1 MSVEAIV
8 KAFDFE
14 SQTVRVEVIDGEP
27 WFVAKDVAEV
37 LGYTWSGTSRVEHVP
52 EQWRVVTSVVTT
64 SGTKEMICLSEQGL
78 YFFLNRSDKPKAIPV
93 QMWIAGEVLPSIRKT
108 GQYAVKPQTQAEMM
122 LASAQMHVEQERRL
136 AAITAEQV
144 ALAAKQAEITDRV
157 EAIEARALAGS
168 AELLA
173 LPAPVDSVDPLTERA
188 LVVRVVRG
196 AVFRLGVTHSEA
208 FGKLYREF
216 RDRTSVD
223 LVARGRNRGQKPL
236 DVAEADG
243 VMAQLYAVAYE
254 IYEAKPMPIMGPD
267 GE

>member
-1 MSVEAIV
+1 
-8 KAFDFE
+8 
-14 SQTVRVEVIDGEP
+14 
-27 WFVAKDVAEV
+27 VARNPRA
-37 LGYTWSGTSRVEHVP
+37 
-52 EQWRVVTSVVTT
+52 
-64 SGTKEMICLSEQGL
+64 
-78 YFFLNRSDKPKAIPV
+78 KPKTNIELLLESV
-93 QMWIAGEVLPSIRKT
+93 QA
-108 GQYAVKPQTQAEMM
+108 
-122 LASAQMHVEQERRL
+122 LAEQERRTL
-136 AAITAEQV
+136 AIEAEQA
-144 ALAAKQAEITDRV
+144 ALAAKQAAIVDRV
-157 EAIEARALAGS
+157 DAIEARALAGT

-254 IYEAKPMPIMGPD
+254 IYEAKPMPLMGPD